1 MHFGRRSGKP
11 RLLSAKKKRREEEK
25 NEKEEKAK
33 PFHNGLDAKIVADDG
48 KK

>member
-1 MHFGRRSGKP
+1 MHFGGRSG
-11 RLLSAKKKRREEEK
+11 RQRSLSAKKKRREEEK
-25 NEKEEKAK
+25 NKKEEKAK